1 MNTVVTVL
9 ANVQALDR
17 LIEKFTL
24 DNLAGCND
32 NPVMIELV
40 DRLHGCLHDGEH
52 PELTH
57 EIKGCDL
64 DDQQWLQ
71 IPLTTSIDGC
81 SPMEIITSLDL
92 FGMGA
97 LVAFTSSDYCEL
109 MDELYCRHITAQC
122 EEGHRYVCKRLVS
135 RAVRAGVLGYSY
147 PAMQDDLANTA
158 YAVPPSSSNDTIER
172 AYIDMAT
179 EALFAFDALVMQH
192 VYFIKSVADYQTE
205 DDII

>member
-9 ANVQALDR
+9 VNVQALDR

-40 DRLHGCLHDGEH
+40 NRLHECLHENAH

-81 SPMEIITSLDL
+81 QPMEIITSLDL
-92 FGMGA
+92 FGEGA
-97 LVAFTSSDYCEL
+97 LSAFTTSDYREL

-122 EEGHRYVCKRLVS
+122 KEGRRYICQSIVC
-135 RAVRAGVLGYSY
+135 RAVRAGILGYSY
-147 PAMQDDLANTA
+147 SAMQADLANTA

-172 AYIDMAT
+172 AFIDMAT
-179 EALFAFDALVMQH
+179 DAQFTFDALVMQH
-192 VYFIKSVADYQTE
+192 VYFIKSVAEYQTE